1 LDHQLP
7 DLLVNEGR
15 SVLITRTKSVSGFT
29 MIEMVV
35 TLTIFGILVAL
46 TVPTMKAWIANTKVR
61 AAADTL
67 QNGMRLAQSEA
78 LRRSRQVVFALT
90 NSTNPQSDFTSNT
103 LTAANSGSN
112 WVIVTIPAMVDGSE
126 TPVFV
131 ASGVL
136 TPSGSAVAT
145 AGPAEVCFNS
155 VGRLITNG
163 ATSVAGGT
171 CVPANAGNNGSPP
184 KYTYQVTMTGG
195 KEMDVQLALGGQVH
209 LCDPT
214 QAALSTGNPYGC

>member
-7 DLLVNEGR
+7 DLLVDQGR
-15 SVLITRTKSVSGFT
+15 PVLSARAKSVSGFT
-29 MIEMVV
+29 MIEMIV
-35 TLTIFGILVAL
+35 TLTIFSILVAL
-46 TVPTMKAWIANTKVR
+46 TVPTMKAWIASTKVR
-61 AAADTL
+61 AVADTL

-90 NSTNPQSDFTSNT
+90 NSTNPQSDFTSGT
-103 LTAANSGSN
+103 LSAANSGNN
-112 WVIVTIPAMVDGSE
+112 WVVVTIPAMVDGSE
-126 TPVFV
+126 APVFV

-136 TPSGSAVAT
+136 TSAGSAVAI

-171 CVPANAGNNGSPP
+171 CVPANAGITGTPP
-184 KYTYQVTMTGG
+184 KYTYQVTLAGG
-195 KEMDVQLALGGQVH
+195 HAMNVELALGGQVH

-214 QAALSTGNPYGC
+214 QTLSSSNPYGC